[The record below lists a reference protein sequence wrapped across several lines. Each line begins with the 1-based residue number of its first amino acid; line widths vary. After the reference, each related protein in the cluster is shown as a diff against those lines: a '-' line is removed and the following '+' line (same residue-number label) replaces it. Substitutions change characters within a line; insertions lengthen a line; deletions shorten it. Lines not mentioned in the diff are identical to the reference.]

1 MKDYLQLLFSMLIPI
16 PTDDGSVKYNVN
28 PTKKKTGF
36 TALNINHDALD
47 LELLKSEI
55 AKLKPG
61 WTVSLLEE
69 DVYLDKDKKRQVSPE
84 RLFIGPDRQQDN
96 SDEVLN
102 LFG

>member
-1 MKDYLQLLFSMLIPI
+1 MLIPI

-36 TALNINHDALD
+36 TALNINKNALD

-55 AKLKPG
+55 AKIKPG

>member
-1 MKDYLQLLFSMLIPI
+1 MLIPI

-47 LELLKSEI
+47 MELLKSEI
-55 AKLKPG
+55 AKIKPG
-61 WTVSLLEE
+61 WTASLLEE
-69 DVYLDKDKKRQVSPE
+69 DVYLDKDKNRQVSPE